1 MPMSERAKIFMPF
14 DALKGYREA
23 LAERERRAT
32 AVPMSELSDER
43 RSEMSRVV
51 AGLVPGETV
60 CVSHYVDG
68 RYETVVGP
76 LSKVDAT
83 AGVMYVAALPV
94 SLSAIRSVERVEG
107 AGEVEPG

>member
-51 AGLVPGETV
+51 AGLEPGETV

-76 LSKVDAT
+76 LSKVDVT
-83 AGVMYVAALPV
+83 AGVMHVAGLPLE
-94 SLSAIRSVERVEG
+94 LSAVRAVDRVEEQG
-107 AGEVEPG
+107 DDVS